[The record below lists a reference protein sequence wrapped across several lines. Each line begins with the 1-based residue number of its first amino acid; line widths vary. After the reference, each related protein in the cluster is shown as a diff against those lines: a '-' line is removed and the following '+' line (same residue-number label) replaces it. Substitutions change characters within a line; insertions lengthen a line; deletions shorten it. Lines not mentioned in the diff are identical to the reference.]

1 MKHKSIEM
9 ILKMDLR
16 SIETQLVLQCAPFL
30 AGLKVSNLLAIP
42 ADMEN
47 AAMDMLKKA
56 GISFFRMIKTDKK
69 TVILLFHRKQLESY
83 LYKEDVKEILISEGY
98 MEFQIGYV
106 LYMFSIRYQDY
117 ICGKGKFP
125 HEIGLIL
132 GYPAEDVR
140 GFMDNNG
147 KNFLYTG
154 YWKVYKDVDN
164 KVKLFE
170 KFKIAEELL
179 ICLLSSGMDME
190 YIIKACNTGKLQSYV
205 YSI

>member
-1 MKHKSIEM
+1 MKHKIIEM

-83 LYKEDVKEILISEGY
+83 LYKEDVKEILSN
-98 MEFQIGYV
+98 
-106 LYMFSIRYQDY
+106 YQKMINEEEY
-117 ICGKGKFP
+117 NK
-125 HEIGLIL
+125 EIL
-132 GYPAEDVR
+132 
-140 GFMDNNG
+140 
-147 KNFLYTG
+147 
-154 YWKVYKDVDN
+154 
-164 KVKLFE
+164 
-170 KFKIAEELL
+170 EELNVYDT
-179 ICLLSSGMDME
+179 ICKQPNRKNCALLPSVAVSKMLGE
-190 YIIKACNTGKLQSYV
+190 LGK
-205 YSI
+205 

>member
-1 MKHKSIEM
+1 
-9 ILKMDLR
+9 
-16 SIETQLVLQCAPFL
+16 
-30 AGLKVSNLLAIP
+30 
-42 ADMEN
+42 
-47 AAMDMLKKA
+47 
-56 GISFFRMIKTDKK
+56 
-69 TVILLFHRKQLESY
+69 
-83 LYKEDVKEILISEGY
+83 
-98 MEFQIGYV
+98 
-106 LYMFSIRYQDY
+106 
-117 ICGKGKFP
+117 
-125 HEIGLIL
+125 
-132 GYPAEDVR
+132 
-140 GFMDNNG
+140 MDNNG

>member
-1 MKHKSIEM
+1 M
-9 ILKMDLR
+9 LVR

-140 GFMDNNG
+140 GFMVG
-147 KNFLYTG
+147 IG
-154 YWKVYKDVDN
+154 
-164 KVKLFE
+164 
-170 KFKIAEELL
+170 
-179 ICLLSSGMDME
+179 GMDVVILAVGVCQMVSQPIVSPSPGLIR
-190 YIIKACNTGKLQSYV
+190 YIHKRKLIGFRPGTG
-205 YSI
+205 SI

>member
-1 MKHKSIEM
+1 MKHKIIEM

-69 TVILLFHRKQLESY
+69 TVILL
-83 LYKEDVKEILISEGY
+83 ILIAEGY

>member
-1 MKHKSIEM
+1 MGASGSGKTTLLNCISTIDKVTSGHIYVGNTDITK
-9 ILKMDLR
+9 LKGN
-16 SIETQLVLQCAPFL
+16 QLNCFRREELGFIFQDF
-30 AGLKVSNLLAIP
+30 NLLDTMTIE
-42 ADMEN
+42 EN
-47 AAMDMLKKA
+47 IALSL
-56 GISFFRMIKTDKK
+56 IIN
-69 TVILLFHRKQLESY
+69 
-83 LYKEDVKEILISEGY
+83 KEDVKEILISEGY